1 LAFGLKYTST
11 FHQIKSYSTTGE
23 WKVDIYLEGY
33 VGASSSITLE
43 RNTISLKRDGE
54 YMSNIQSTTFSFGIY
69 NITEEQFKEFSSA
82 SWGDYKVVVTY
93 DPSGVNQT
101 KFIGYNQTEIYTEPF
116 VNPPYPSMLNFT
128 CGLAHL
134 KYERWDNSGTL
145 YTGQKSLIEILRL
158 ATNKLPTGLN
168 YREFINVYEDNQNA
182 NTTDSMLNQTY
193 LDAELF
199 KVMSKPEGG
208 AIEED
213 AFMGYRVIEEIL
225 KVFGATIYQWDGI
238 WWIVRKQEYKDT
250 TMYYRNFNANVG
262 TESTITI
269 ASTGNLTT
277 NERTINNANTAST
290 DIIFPSAEGEREV
303 YPPLNRAQVT
313 YSQQNLDFQD
323 NDLLRNGEFE
333 EIDFTATATTNN
345 GFPSWWTPSAGLGAT
360 NYFGIGTIAGG
371 AWGDTNTFQ
380 FNPSSYKTASSL
392 DATQYIQYEKFN
404 IPVATADKIQ
414 MTFSF
419 YLQSSAQDLNT
430 SSNAMSD
437 WKNFMDNYATITFET
452 QIKLGTYYLVGDA
465 INGYVWG
472 TTAGYA
478 TFERNGLSSGDYY
491 GNWMEGVFTFSELM
505 PTLPETGLRDL
516 QFRVYEP
523 YNDIYSYGQ
532 ATASHDTFVDY
543 IAVSGFEMMYLPSGL
558 EPVETQIIYADINED
573 ENYEEIDIII
583 GDSINTISQGALKLS
598 TGINT
603 DNWNRRGGGD
613 NTTIQVLLITQLK
626 QDRGGFGEFLNG
638 KLIGEFEGHNTF
650 QMTVGATTSD
660 YVMLNFNYMLELNE
674 WTTTLFKLQTF
685 NPSITLTDSV
695 TYNPAPIPLL
705 ADIPV
710 SNNPASR
717 TSSSAGTLYGG
728 NTQVS
733 ASNTNLLNFN

>member
-1 LAFGLKYTST
+1 MAFGLKYTST
-11 FHQIKSYSTTGE
+11 FHQIKSYSTSGE

-33 VGASSSITLE
+33 GGASSSITLE
-43 RNTISLKRDGE
+43 RNTISLKRDGD
-54 YMSNIQSTTFSFGIY
+54 YMDTILSTTLSFGIY

-82 SWGDYKVVVTY
+82 TWGDYKVVLTY
-93 DPSGVNQT
+93 DPSGANQT

-128 CGLAHL
+128 CGLSHL

-158 ATNKLPTGLN
+158 ATNKLPAGLS
-168 YREFINVYEDNQNA
+168 YREFINVYEDNQNSNA
-182 NTTDSMLNQTY
+182 ADSMLNQTY

-199 KVMSKPEGG
+199 KVMSKDEGG

-225 KVFGATIYQWDGI
+225 KTFGATMYQWDGI
-238 WWIVRKQEYKDT
+238 WWIIRKQEYKDS
-250 TMYYRNFNANVG
+250 TMYYRNFTANVG
-262 TESTITI
+262 TESTITVGSI
-269 ASTGNLTT
+269 GTLTT
-277 NERTINNANTAST
+277 NERTITNANTAAT

-333 EIDFTATATTNN
+333 DVTVDSGATTNN
-345 GFPSWWTPSAGLGAT
+345 GIPSWWTSSAGLDT
-360 NYFGIGTIAGG
+360 TTYFAMAVLPPPSWEDVT
-371 AWGDTNTFQ
+371 TFQ
-380 FNPSSYKTASSL
+380 FDPSSYKSASSL
-392 DATQYIQYEKFN
+392 DSTQYLQYEKLN

-430 SSNAMSD
+430 SSSAMSD

-452 QIKLGTYYLVGDA
+452 QIKLGSYYLVGDA

-472 TTAGYA
+472 LTVGYA
-478 TFERNGLSSGDYY
+478 TFEKIGLSSGDFG

-523 YNDIYSYGQ
+523 YNNIYSYGL
-532 ATASHDTFVDY
+532 ATASHDAWVDY
-543 IAVSGFEMMYLPSGL
+543 ISVSGFEMMYLPSGL
-558 EPVETQIIYADINED
+558 EPVETQVIYADINED

-598 TGINT
+598 TGVNT
-603 DNWNRRGGGD
+603 DNWNRRGKTD
-613 NTTIQVLLITQLK
+613 NETIQVLLITQLK
-626 QDRGGFGEFLNG
+626 EDRGGFGEFLNG

-650 QMTVGATTSD
+650 AMTVGATTSD
-660 YVMLNFNYMLELNE
+660 YVMLNFNYMLETNE

-685 NPSITLTDSV
+685 SPSITLTDSV
-695 TYNPAPIPLL
+695 IVTPVRIPLL
-705 ADIPV
+705 TDIPV
-710 SNNPASR
+710 SNNPSSR
-717 TSSSAGTLYGG
+717 TMSSAGTLYGG